1 MLGPAPAGILQGM
14 SAFGDF
20 VRARREQLRPA
31 DVGLPT
37 SGRRRTPGLRR
48 EELAAL
54 AGVSIDY
61 LIRLEQGRDRN
72 PSTEI
77 IGALA
82 TALQLD
88 VEERRHLGKMATQ
101 ESRDQLCGESLTDHP
116 AVPTGV
122 QRLLDRMDAIPAFV
136 TGPADDIQ
144 AANARLVAIGGPL
157 GMLDGDPPNL
167 ARWTFLDPR
176 ARAVHEDWEGCADAR
191 VQQLRSESAM
201 WFGDDRLEALLDEL
215 RAVPAFERRWAAHR
229 VAEKRRGRKVLRH
242 PTLGRL
248 AVDYESLE
256 LRPGQRL
263 ITWLPGD
270 AATEQAFDAVE
281 VDAPARLR
289 LVEGA

>member
-1 MLGPAPAGILQGM
+1 M

-20 VRARREQLRPA
+20 VRARREQLLPA
-31 DVGLPT
+31 DVGLPNG
-37 SGRRRTPGLRR
+37 GRRRTPGLRR

-61 LIRLEQGRDRN
+61 LIRLEQGRDTN

-77 IGALA
+77 VGALA

-88 VEERRHLGKMATQ
+88 VEERRHLGKLATADD
-101 ESRDQLCGESLTDHP
+101 RDELCGEPMPTHP
-116 AVPTGV
+116 EVPPGV
-122 QRLLDRMDAIPAFV
+122 SRLLERMDAVPAFV

-144 AANARLVAIGGPL
+144 ATNARFAAIARPL

-167 ARWTFLDPR
+167 ARWTFLDPQ
-176 ARAVHEDWEGCADAR
+176 AREVHEDWDECADAR
-191 VQQLRSESAM
+191 VQQLRSESAL
-201 WFGDDRLEALLDEL
+201 WFGNERLEDLLAEL
-215 RAVPAFERRWAAHR
+215 RTVPAFERRWAAHR

-248 AVDYESLE
+248 AVDYESME

-270 AATEQAFDAVE
+270 AATEQAFDR
-281 VDAPARLR
+281 VDVAAPARLR